1 MATEIMPHGHL
12 ASDRQI
18 TYIRDLLAKRNWQC
32 GTDFDVDLIKSIE
45 HQLQAD
51 EDDRVSHK
59 ITAALAHQ
67 IIDLLLSFRP
77 HVSLQSTSTTIK
89 EKSALLAK
97 IPLSKYA
104 LPRVD
109 GTGWDF
115 FEVVERHNVR
125 YLNRLIGAP
134 GDWTRDKLS
143 VMLQAAAAKHIL
155 EDPKASA
162 VEYAKQHGRCAVC
175 ESPLSDPA
183 SIARSMGPV
192 CAKRF

>member
-1 MATEIMPHGHL
+1 MATEIMPSERL

-18 TYIRDLLAKRNWQC
+18 TFIRDLLAKRNWQS
-32 GTDFDVDLIKSIE
+32 GNETDVNLIKSIE
-45 HQLQAD
+45 SQFDAD
-51 EDDRVSHK
+51 ASDSMVENL
-59 ITAALAHQ
+59 TAKSAHYL
-67 IIDLLLSFRP
+67 IDLLLSFRP

-115 FEVVERHNVR
+115 FEVVEFHNVR
-125 YLNRLIGAP
+125 YLNRLIGSP
-134 GDWTRDKLS
+134 SDWTRGKLS
-143 VMLQAAAAKHIL
+143 VVHQAAAAKHIL

-175 ESPLSDPA
+175 NAHLSDPA